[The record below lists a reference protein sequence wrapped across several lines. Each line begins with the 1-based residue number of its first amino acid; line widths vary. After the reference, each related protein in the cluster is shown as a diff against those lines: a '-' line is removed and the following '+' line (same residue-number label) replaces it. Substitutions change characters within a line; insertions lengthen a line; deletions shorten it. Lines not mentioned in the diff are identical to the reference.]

1 MIKKTPALKKEAGYQ
16 IYLKQ
21 IEALSK
27 VANLIVSGMY
37 VDELLRL
44 IVQVTAEVMNSKISS
59 LMILDQEKKEL
70 VIRATQSISDAYNK
84 KANLKLGQGI
94 AGLVASENKPII
106 VPDLQKDDRYLN
118 QGIARTEGL
127 VSLASV
133 PLAVR
138 GRVIGV
144 LNCYTSRKHEFT
156 KTELNILTAL
166 ANQAAFAI
174 ENAELAVRAR
184 SAEEALQ
191 TRKLVE
197 RAKEILSLDAN
208 IQSQE
213 AYRLIQ
219 KQSMD
224 SRKSMRDIAEAIILS
239 HDLKAKR

>member
-1 MIKKTPALKKEAGYQ
+1 MAKKAAAKKKEDGYR
-16 IYLKQ
+16 IYLEQ

-27 VANLIVSGMY
+27 VANLIASGMY

-44 IVQVTAEVMNSKISS
+44 IVQVTAEVMHSKISS
-59 LMILDQEKKEL
+59 LMMLDEEKKEL
-70 VIRATQSISDAYNK
+70 VIRATQSVSEAYNK
-84 KANLKLGQGI
+84 KPNIKLGQGI
-94 AGLVASENKPII
+94 AGIAALDNKP
-106 VPDLQKDDRYLN
+106 VVVLDLQKDDRYLN
-118 QGIARTEGL
+118 QDIASDEGL

-133 PLAVR
+133 PLAVK

-144 LNCYTSRKHEFT
+144 LNCYTSKKHEFS

-166 ANQAAFAI
+166 ANQAALAI
-174 ENAELAVRAR
+174 ENAELVVRAR

-197 RAKEILSLDAN
+197 RAKEILSLEAN

-224 SRKSMRDIAEAIILS
+224 TRKSMRDIAEAIILS
-239 HDLKAKR
+239 HDLKSKR

>member
-1 MIKKTPALKKEAGYQ
+1 MVKKILAAKKEAGYQ

-27 VANLIVSGMY
+27 VANLIASGMY

-94 AGLVASENKPII
+94 AGLVALDNKPII

-118 QGIARTEGL
+118 QSVARTEGL

-138 GRVIGV
+138 GKVLGV
-144 LNCYTSRKHEFT
+144 LNCYTSKKHEFT
-156 KTELNILTAL
+156 KTELNILSAL
-166 ANQAAFAI
+166 ANQAALAI

-197 RAKEILSLDAN
+197 RAKEILSIEAN

-224 SRKSMRDIAEAIILS
+224 RRKSMRDIAEAIILA

>member
-1 MIKKTPALKKEAGYQ
+1 MAKQATLKKKEDGYR
-16 IYLKQ
+16 IYLEQ

-27 VANLIVSGMY
+27 VANLIASGMY
-37 VDELLRL
+37 LDELLRL
-44 IVQVTAEVMNSKISS
+44 IVQVTAEVMHSKISS
-59 LMILDQEKKEL
+59 LMILDEEKKEL
-70 VIRATQSISDAYNK
+70 VIRATQSVSEAYNK
-84 KANLKLGQGI
+84 KPNIKLGQGI
-94 AGLVASENKPII
+94 AGLAALDNKP
-106 VPDLQKDDRYLN
+106 VVVLDLQKDKRYLN
-118 QGIARTEGL
+118 QDIARDEGL

-133 PLAVR
+133 PLSVK

-144 LNCYTSRKHEFT
+144 LNCYTAKKHEFS
-156 KTELNILTAL
+156 KTELKILIAL
-166 ANQAAFAI
+166 ANQAALAI
-174 ENAELAVRAR
+174 ENAHLAVRAR

-197 RAKEILSLDAN
+197 RAKEILSQDAN

-239 HDLKAKR
+239 HDLKSKR

>member
-1 MIKKTPALKKEAGYQ
+1 MAKKAAAKKKEDGYR
-16 IYLKQ
+16 IYLEQ

-27 VANLIVSGMY
+27 VANLIASGMY

-44 IVQVTAEVMNSKISS
+44 IVQVTAEVMHSKISS
-59 LMILDQEKKEL
+59 LMMLDEEKKEL
-70 VIRATQSISDAYNK
+70 VIRATQSVSEAYNK
-84 KANLKLGQGI
+84 KPNIKLGQGI
-94 AGLVASENKPII
+94 AGLAALDNKP
-106 VPDLQKDDRYLN
+106 VVVLDLQKDNRYLN
-118 QGIARTEGL
+118 QDIASDEGL

-133 PLAVR
+133 PLAVK

-144 LNCYTSRKHEFT
+144 LNCYTSKKHEFS

-166 ANQAAFAI
+166 ANQAALAI
-174 ENAELAVRAR
+174 ENAELVVRAR

-197 RAKEILSLDAN
+197 RAKEILSLEAN

-224 SRKSMRDIAEAIILS
+224 TRKSMRDIAEAIILS
-239 HDLKAKR
+239 HDLKSKR

>member
-1 MIKKTPALKKEAGYQ
+1 MAKKAAAKKKEDGYR
-16 IYLKQ
+16 IYLEQ

-27 VANLIVSGMY
+27 VANLIASGMY

-44 IVQVTAEVMNSKISS
+44 IVQVTAEVMHSKISS
-59 LMILDQEKKEL
+59 LMMLDEEKKEL
-70 VIRATQSISDAYNK
+70 VIRATQSVSEAYNK
-84 KANLKLGQGI
+84 KPNIKLGQGI
-94 AGLVASENKPII
+94 AGIAALDNKP
-106 VPDLQKDDRYLN
+106 VVVLDLQKDNRYLN
-118 QGIARTEGL
+118 QDIASDEGL

-133 PLAVR
+133 PLAVK

-144 LNCYTSRKHEFT
+144 LNCYTSKKHEFS

-166 ANQAAFAI
+166 ANQAALAI
-174 ENAELAVRAR
+174 ENAELVVRAR

-197 RAKEILSLDAN
+197 RAKEILSLEAN

-224 SRKSMRDIAEAIILS
+224 TRKSMRDIAEAIILS
-239 HDLKAKR
+239 HDLKSKR